1 VVLWANCL
9 DPLAAIKEQGMNIY
23 QRINEVRKAVDY
35 IRKDKKVEGSGY
47 MAVTH
52 DAVTAL
58 TRDHFIAHGVLIVPS
73 LVSSAVV
80 DTGTVTAKG
89 TPFIRYEARYRFDVV
104 NADEPADKFSLDIE
118 SHALDQGD
126 KAPGKA
132 LSYAKKYAVL
142 KLLEIESG
150 EGEEDR
156 PEAKPAAS
164 NTARSLTTTA
174 MDNLTAKRRQ
184 VVYDTFAVAQD
195 HLNAGQDWDAYSVV
209 ESAKFDTDEKLA
221 IWSLFSSTQRARL
234 TGMSNAEK
242 NKQKEL
248 DKKELEKV

>member
-1 VVLWANCL
+1 
-9 DPLAAIKEQGMNIY
+9 MNIY
-23 QRINEVRKAVDY
+23 QRVNEVRKAVEY
-35 IRKDKKVEGSGY
+35 IQKDKKVEGSGY

-58 TRDHFIAHGVLIVPS
+58 TRDHFIQHGVLIVPS

-104 NADEPADKFSLDIE
+104 NADEPADKFSLEIE

-156 PEAKPAAS
+156 PEQKPQS
-164 NTARSLTTTA
+164 NTARSLTTSA
-174 MDNLTAKRRQ
+174 MDTLTAKRRQ
-184 VVYDTFAVAQD
+184 AVYDTFTVAQD
-195 HLNAGQDWDAYSVV
+195 FLNAGQDWDAYNTVQT
-209 ESAKFDTDEKLA
+209 AKFDNDENLA
-221 IWSLFSSTQRARL
+221 IWGLFNSTHRARL
-234 TGMSNAEK
+234 TGMANAEK
-242 NKQKEL
+242 AKQKALEQ
-248 DKKELEKV
+248 KETEKA